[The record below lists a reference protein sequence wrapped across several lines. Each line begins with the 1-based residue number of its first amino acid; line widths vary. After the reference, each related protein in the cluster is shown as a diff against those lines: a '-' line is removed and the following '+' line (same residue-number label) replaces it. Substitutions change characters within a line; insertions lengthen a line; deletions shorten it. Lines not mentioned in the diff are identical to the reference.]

1 MPVQSEPAKERPMAE
16 IEKMDLESRDLVA
29 ERIEQ
34 LKQLFPEI
42 VTESEERERALIA

>member
-1 MPVQSEPAKERPMAE
+1 MAND
-16 IEKMDLESRDLVA
+16 IEKMDLESKDLVA

-42 VTESEERERALIA
+42 VVESNKRSDTHTHTHTF

>member
-1 MPVQSEPAKERPMAE
+1 MTDDIKRMN
-16 IEKMDLESRDLVA
+16 LESKNLVV

-42 VTESEERERALIA
+42 VVESNKCSDTHTHTHSF

>member
-1 MPVQSEPAKERPMAE
+1 MAE

-42 VTESEERERALIA
+42 VTESEERELS

>member
-1 MPVQSEPAKERPMAE
+1 MDEIKE
-16 IEKMDLESRDLVA
+16 MDLESKDIIK

-42 VTESEERERALIA
+42 VTEPASERESKF

>member
-1 MPVQSEPAKERPMAE
+1 MTEFEPMGMAS
-16 IEKMDLESRDLVA
+16 KDLVG

-42 VTESEERERALIA
+42 VTERGLGERERERE